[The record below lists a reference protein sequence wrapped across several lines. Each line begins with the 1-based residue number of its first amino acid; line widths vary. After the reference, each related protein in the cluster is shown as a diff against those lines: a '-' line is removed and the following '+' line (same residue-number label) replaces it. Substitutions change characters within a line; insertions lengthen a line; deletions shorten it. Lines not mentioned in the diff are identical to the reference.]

1 MTDGPE
7 AASAEGAD
15 WRQARRYQP
24 ADPAD
29 QAVLDDLERQLSGL
43 RFIDTPVWA
52 FDAERCQCLWANP
65 SGLEIWK
72 AASVT
77 ELQQRDIAS
86 TQSEAVYTLLND
98 YLRRVEAGESIAVW
112 VTLDPRGT
120 TRRFYQSHHLLTLL
134 DGRKILLI
142 EAQAEPPAEELLA
155 FASSYALTIG
165 LYEMDG
171 QLVSGNP
178 AFRQLAESHPLDD
191 LNALIPREAGLA
203 DWPSRIAEHAEL
215 VFETSLN
222 TPRGQGLFRGELRR
236 VFTQQRRARAILTL
250 YDLTEQRFRESELA
264 LQENLKRTERLL
276 DSAEVATFLW
286 DVEHQQLR
294 VDKRWWRMLGY
305 SPDAFPLT
313 LEAWA
318 AMLHP
323 EDAGWLDAAVRKV
336 LAGEQENWNNE
347 YRIRAADGSWR
358 WILDRGMVTRRA
370 ADGQP
375 LELGGIHLDIH
386 DRKLAAEAQA
396 ASEMRQRALLGALPD
411 LLAIHDL
418 DGNFVDLHAAHPEQ
432 WHLPP
437 GPVVGLH
444 ISQTL
449 PPEQAARFGP
459 AQELVLASGKLI
471 QGEYQIP
478 DPAGGASYR
487 EFRMVPYGPAHTLTL
502 IRDVTD
508 RHRAEEARE
517 QVMKQLQQT
526 QKMEAMGQLT
536 GGVAHDFNNI
546 LASILGYTWLTSQHP
561 LVAAEPK
568 ITEYLNVITAAGER
582 GRDLVQKMLTFSRRS
597 GVAPVDPVN
606 AVQAVSDAYRMLRP
620 MIPSHIGMSLQLPA
634 AACMLPVDPTDLQQV
649 LVNLVANSRDALGES
664 GEISV
669 GVEPVLLNEHY
680 CASCHQRIEGHF
692 LGLAVEDTGG
702 GIAPAALD
710 RIFDPFYTTKEVGAG
725 TGIGLSV
732 VDGIVH
738 RYGGHVLVDS
748 VVGDGTRIEILLPI
762 PAESTHATT
771 PAAAGDRESAPPGV
785 MVVDDEAWVGQ
796 LLRELLEEDGYAVT
810 VFTTGRAALDGL
822 ANAGGCG
829 LVITDLSLPDMS
841 GLELA
846 RAIRTRMPALPVA
859 LCTGAGELPA
869 QQELQAA
876 GIAQVLPKPIPMN
889 DLKALVRGVMG
900 PAVAVAPI

>member
-1 MTDGPE
+1 MTSSAEVAG
-7 AASAEGAD
+7 AEGAD
-15 WRQARRYQP
+15 WRLARHYQP
-24 ADPAD
+24 DDPAD
-29 QAVLDDLERQLSGL
+29 RTVLDDLDRQLSGL

-65 SGLEIWK
+65 TGLEIWK
-72 AASVT
+72 AASLT

-98 YLRRVEAGESIAVW
+98 YLRRVAAGESIAVW

-120 TRRFYQSHHLLTLL
+120 TRRFYQSHHLLTLS
-134 DGRKILLI
+134 DGRAILLI

-155 FASSYALTIG
+155 FAASYALTIG

-171 QLVSGNP
+171 RLVSGNP
-178 AFRQLAESHPLDD
+178 AFRQLAESHPLED
-191 LNALIPREAGLA
+191 LNAVIPPEAGLA
-203 DWPSRIAEHAEL
+203 DWPSRIAEQAEL

-222 TPRGQGLFRGELRR
+222 TARGKGLFRGELRR
-236 VFTQQRRARAILTL
+236 VFTQQRGARALLTL

-264 LQENLKRTERLL
+264 LQESLKRTERLL

-286 DVEHQQLR
+286 DVEHQQIR

-305 SPDAFPLT
+305 APDAFALT
-313 LEAWA
+313 IEAWLA
-318 AMLHP
+318 LLHP
-323 EDAGWLDAAVRKV
+323 DDAGWLHEAVQQV
-336 LAGEQENWNNE
+336 LAGGQDTWNNE
-347 YRIRAADGSWR
+347 YRIKAADGSWR
-358 WILDRGMVTRRA
+358 WILDRGMVTRRCA
-370 ADGQP
+370 AGRP

-411 LLAIHDL
+411 LLCIHDL
-418 DGNFVDLHAAHPEQ
+418 DGKFVDLHAAHPEQ
-432 WHLPP
+432 WHLPSTS
-437 GPVVGLH
+437 VVGMH

-449 PPEQAARFGP
+449 PPEQAARFRP

-478 DPAGGASYR
+478 DPAGGKRYR
-487 EFRMVPYGPAHTLTL
+487 EFRMVPYGTEHTLTL

-546 LASILGYTWLTSQHP
+546 LASILGYTWLASQHP

-597 GVAPVDPVN
+597 GVAPVDSVN

-620 MIPSHIGMSLQLPA
+620 MIPSHIGMSLHLPA

-664 GEISV
+664 GEITV

-680 CASCHQRIEGHF
+680 CASCHQRIEGSF

-702 GIAPAALD
+702 GIAPTAVE

-748 VVGDGTRIEILLPI
+748 VVGHGTRIEILLPI
-762 PAESTHATT
+762 PPEPT
-771 PAAAGDRESAPPGV
+771 PARASEGDAAVTAVAPGV
-785 MVVDDEAWVGQ
+785 MVVDDEVWVGQ
-796 LLRELLEEDGYAVT
+796 FLRELLEEEGYAVT

-822 ANAGGCG
+822 STAGGCG

-846 RAIRTRMPALPVA
+846 RAIHSRVPTLPVA

-869 QQELQAA
+869 QQELQAV
-876 GIAQVLPKPIPMN
+876 GIAQVLPKPIPMS

-900 PAVAVAPI
+900 PAVAAAPL